1 MAYIEFCPEC
11 QVPKT
16 FSDGQ
21 EWLNNGDIIQCLNNS
36 ARMAF
41 GECEFLDPL
50 FRMIEKM
57 IGAPIEHML
66 INMAARTSALYL
78 ALVIP
83 IEVQKMVA
91 SKQLD
96 MAPFIE
102 GITTLAEASGFAK
115 YERLGFRY
123 ENDENDYTKYRVI
136 NPFSLPL
143 AAGAY
148 GGAVTGIVGGE
159 HAVSYKEVLPN
170 TYEFTTH
177 WDKYPMVLK
186 EKLPVHEYHHKE
198 GDICFERCPTCGL
211 PKKLSDYQW
220 LLEKG
225 NIRHRLDGRRMVLLS
240 PAMIDPIFTA
250 LEGELGDIFPSVVVE
265 AQCKVLKSG
274 FTTIDIRDEDVNVR
288 QQLALRGFGN
298 LKELS
303 LTPERMS
310 IRLENA
316 CFFLLLA
323 GMFQAAFEKDF
334 GVDSNIEWEI
344 TKDQEL
350 KLTITP
356 KKVILPVI
364 SSA

>member
-1 MAYIEFCPEC
+1 LAYIEFCPEC

-143 AAGAY
+143 AAGGYA
-148 GGAVTGIVGGE
+148 GAVTGIVGGE

-198 GDICFERCPTCGL
+198 GDILSSVAQPVVCRKNCRTINGFW
-211 PKKLSDYQW
+211 KKA
-220 LLEKG
+220 
-225 NIRHRLDGRRMVLLS
+225 I
-240 PAMIDPIFTA
+240 
-250 LEGELGDIFPSVVVE
+250 
-265 AQCKVLKSG
+265 
-274 FTTIDIRDEDVNVR
+274 
-288 QQLALRGFGN
+288 
-298 LKELS
+298 
-303 LTPERMS
+303 
-310 IRLENA
+310 
-316 CFFLLLA
+316 
-323 GMFQAAFEKDF
+323 
-334 GVDSNIEWEI
+334 
-344 TKDQEL
+344 
-350 KLTITP
+350 
-356 KKVILPVI
+356 
-364 SSA
+364 

>member
-1 MAYIEFCPEC
+1 
-11 QVPKT
+11 
-16 FSDGQ
+16 
-21 EWLNNGDIIQCLNNS
+21 
-36 ARMAF
+36 
-41 GECEFLDPL
+41 
-50 FRMIEKM
+50 
-57 IGAPIEHML
+57 
-66 INMAARTSALYL
+66 
-78 ALVIP
+78 
-83 IEVQKMVA
+83 
-91 SKQLD
+91 
-96 MAPFIE
+96 
-102 GITTLAEASGFAK
+102 
-115 YERLGFRY
+115 
-123 ENDENDYTKYRVI
+123 
-136 NPFSLPL
+136 
-143 AAGAY
+143 
-148 GGAVTGIVGGE
+148 
-159 HAVSYKEVLPN
+159 
-170 TYEFTTH
+170 
-177 WDKYPMVLK
+177 
-186 EKLPVHEYHHKE
+186 
-198 GDICFERCPTCGL
+198 
-211 PKKLSDYQW
+211 
-220 LLEKG
+220 
-225 NIRHRLDGRRMVLLS
+225 MVLLS